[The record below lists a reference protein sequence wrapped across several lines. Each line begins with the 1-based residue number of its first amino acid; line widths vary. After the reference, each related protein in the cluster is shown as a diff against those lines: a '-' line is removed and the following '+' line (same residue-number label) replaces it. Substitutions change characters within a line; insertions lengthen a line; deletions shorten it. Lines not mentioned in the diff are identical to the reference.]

1 MSQFERRSESLIRKV
16 EHERREPTIGTVTTV
31 REHVVDGDASNF
43 EVSVSI
49 GANRSRATFAAVGN
63 TRSESID
70 IPSVGDSVLVEY
82 LDDVSRKPV
91 VTKVFN
97 TTSDRALLGKA
108 GMSKER
114 YDSGSSPSGDGDIY
128 ITKYTAYPE
137 DADGPELIDPND
149 LEPETTRI
157 QIAKKEQDTADPN
170 DDTDLPV
177 KIEFFD
183 SPADGESYISV
194 EMNKAAGVD
203 TDTTWGIKFD
213 MKDGSF
219 KLVDSFGY
227 GIESDGKGNFDWE
240 YKSINFN
247 ESPSTGSKSL

>member
-16 EHERREPTIGTVTTV
+16 EHERKEPTIGTVTNV
-31 REHVVDGDASNF
+31 REHIVDGDASNF

-49 GANRSRATFAAVGN
+49 GANKSRATFAAVGN
-63 TRSESID
+63 TRSNSID
-70 IPSVGDSVLVEY
+70 VPSVGYSVLVEY
-82 LDDVSRKPV
+82 LDDVSRKPII
-91 VTKVFN
+91 TKVFN

-114 YDSGSSPSGDGDIY
+114 YDSGPSPSGDGDIY
-128 ITKYTAYPE
+128 VTKYTGYAQ
-137 DADGPELIDPND
+137 DADGPELIDPD
-149 LEPETTRI
+149 EIDPKTTLV
-157 QIAKKEQDTADPN
+157 QIAKKEQDVADPRN
-170 DDTDLPV
+170 ETDVPV
-177 KIEFFD
+177 KIEFLD
-183 SPADGESYISV
+183 SPEDGESYISV

-203 TDTTWGIKFD
+203 TDATWGIKFD

-247 ESPSTGSKSL
+247 ESPSTGSKTL